1 MKKILAHLTL
11 AFALVIALS
20 LPFSGQVLAQSPDAM
35 ENAAATDS
43 TAMTTETAAPEETK
57 QAAETTT
64 ATEEETPAEATGT
77 QFIKQ
82 KFIEGGWDFMS
93 AILICLILGMAI
105 AIERIIV
112 LNLSSTNTERLLEK
126 VRDALKEGGIERAQ
140 QVAASTRG
148 PIAEIFTQG
157 LLSADKGVDMVEKT
171 VMATGSVQMSK
182 LEKGLVWLSLFIS
195 LAPMLGF
202 MGTVLGMIDAFDK
215 IEAAGD
221 ISPSLVAGGIKV
233 ALITTVGG
241 LIVAVILQVL
251 YNYCVAKID
260 SLVIDLEDAS
270 ISLVDLII
278 KYKK

>member
-1 MKKILAHLTL
+1 MKKILANLTL
-11 AFALVIALS
+11 AFALVMALS
-20 LPFSGQVLAQSPDAM
+20 LPFSGQVLAQNPDSI
-35 ENAAATDS
+35 ENAANPDS
-43 TAMTTETAAPEETK
+43 AAMTTETATPEETT
-57 QAAETTT
+57 QTAEATT
-64 ATEEETPAEATGT
+64 ATEEEAPAEATGT

-126 VRDALKEGGIERAQ
+126 VRDALQEGGIERAQ

>member
-1 MKKILAHLTL
+1 MKKILSNLALIL
-11 AFALVIALS
+11 AFFAAITFQAIAED
-20 LPFSGQVLAQSPDAM
+20 PD
-35 ENAAATDS
+35 TTS
-43 TAMTTETAAPEETK
+43 TEQTTEIVEEQTTTSETTQENTTSTVEETT
-57 QAAETTT
+57 QA
-64 ATEEETPAEATGT
+64 TPDEATGT

-82 KFIEGGWDFMS
+82 KFIEGGWNFMS

-112 LNLSSTNTERLLEK
+112 LNLSTTNTEKLLER
-126 VRDALKEGGIERAQ
+126 VRDALSEGGVERAQ
-140 QVAASTRG
+140 QVTASTRG

-157 LLSADKGVDMVEKT
+157 LLASDKGVDMVEKT

-182 LEKGLVWLSLFIS
+182 LENGLVWLSLFIS

-270 ISLVDLII
+270 ISLVDLLI
-278 KYKK
+278 KYKSK